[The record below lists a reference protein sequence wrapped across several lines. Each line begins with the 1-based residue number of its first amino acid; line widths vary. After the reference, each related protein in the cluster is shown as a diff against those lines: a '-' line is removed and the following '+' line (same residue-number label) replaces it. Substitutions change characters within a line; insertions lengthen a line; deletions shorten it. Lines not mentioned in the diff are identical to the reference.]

1 MAYNQENNIENN
13 DVDDDK
19 MSNNPASNASSASS
33 TASYA
38 SNATKDNNNYD
49 KQLKEINIFFNIVLE
64 EVVTLIPKYN
74 TYPNIKTYA
83 DMYSHALQNFKEVE
97 NKFFLFKNTIE
108 KNLSNVKS
116 KANILDNEIN
126 RLDKN
131 INYLKKQ
138 LQSLENSNS
147 AGQGMLVDAKFLHNQ
162 KYAGNVILFG
172 VMVGVIIMFYKNNKT
187 A

>member
-1 MAYNQENNIENN
+1 MAYNQENNNINN
-13 DVDDDK
+13 DDDDEK
-19 MSNNPASNASSASS
+19 MNNNASSASS
-33 TASYA
+33 AS
-38 SNATKDNNNYD
+38 ATKNNNYYD

-116 KANILDNEIN
+116 KANDLDNEIN

-172 VMVGVIIMFYKNNKT
+172 VMIGVIIMFYKNK